1 MASACDRVFSTT
13 ELLEAILTH
22 LTPINYLLQA
32 QCVLRFFNTTINTSP
47 KLQKL
52 LFFRLDIGRD
62 LKDFVI
68 NPLLQ
73 QHFAPWFPPF
83 HGHRNYDRLRE
94 MEWASTPS
102 TRDIF
107 LRPEAS
113 WRRMLPMQPAP
124 QTLSV
129 QYLEHC
135 QTGDFMQTAS
145 IEGVTMGRVY
155 DITESFLRAEYASY
169 AQFSVRCGG
178 EGAVMYLESAMQC
191 DMGEGRGLKGWDL
204 RSEGAEMTHGL
215 QWVDGGEVHDGGYR
229 FGGMD
234 SAFD

>member
-1 MASACDRVFSTT
+1 MTSACDRVLSTT
-13 ELLEAILTH
+13 ELLEFILSH
-22 LTPINYLLQA
+22 LTPINYLFQA
-32 QCVLRFFNTTINTSP
+32 QRVSRFFHTTIQKSP
-47 KLQKL
+47 KLQQL
-52 LFFRLDIGRD
+52 LFMRAETCRSLEDY
-62 LKDFVI
+62 VT
-68 NPLLQ
+68 NQLLQ

-83 HGHRNYDRLRE
+83 QGRRNYDRLKE

-102 TRDIF
+102 LRAIY

-135 QTGDFMQTAS
+135 QTGDFMETAS
-145 IEGVTMGRVY
+145 VEGATMGRVY
-155 DITESFLRAEYASY
+155 DITESFLRVEYASC
-169 AQFSVRCGG
+169 AQFSMHCGG
-178 EGAVMYLESAMQC
+178 EGVVVYLESQMQC

-204 RSEGAEMTHGL
+204 KSEGAEMTHEL
-215 QWVDGGEVHDGGYR
+215 QWVDCGEVQGGGYR

-234 SAFD
+234 SVFD